1 MNFMSE
7 HSFKKVLNLKDSTS
21 IIIGSMIGS
30 GIFIVSADMS
40 RTLGAPGWLLAAWVI
55 TGILTV
61 VAAVSYG
68 ELAAMF
74 PRAGGQYVYLREAYN
89 PLTGFLYGWTMFTV
103 IQTGTIAAVG
113 MAFGKFLSVL
123 VPYFSENNILYDF
136 GLFKLK
142 AVHIPAIGSLLML
155 SLINTFGIKTGKIVQ
170 NTFTFTKIFVLLI
183 IIALGFLLLS
193 NSSAMQFNKEIFFNT
208 DGLTLDTGSWKISGL
223 LLLVI
228 ALGVSQVG
236 SLFTCDAWNNI
247 TFASGEVIHPKRTIP
262 LSLLIGTGIVV
273 IIYVLVNVVYLQALP
288 LRGTEDGINEIA
300 RGIQYADSGRVGTAA
315 MSVILGSSAVLVMA
329 VFVVWSTFG
338 CNNGLILAGSRLF
351 YAMAADGL
359 FFKKIA
365 KLNSRNVPAVAIW
378 FQFFWASIL
387 CLSGTYSDLLDYV
400 VFAVLIFYILTI
412 AGIFI
417 LRKKQPEA
425 ERPYKAWGYPYLQI
439 IYILITFTIMVVL
452 LLFKPQYT
460 WPGLI
465 IVIIGIPVYYL
476 WKKLKLKNTKSIENK
491 NTK

>member
-1 MNFMSE
+1 MSE
-7 HSFKKVLNLKDSTS
+7 HSFKKVLTLKDSTS

-40 RTLGAPGWLLAAWVI
+40 KTLGAPGWLLLAWVI

-74 PRAGGQYVYLREAYN
+74 PHAGGQYVYLREAYN

-103 IQTGTIAAVG
+103 IQTGTIAAVA

-142 AVHIPAIGSLLML
+142 AVHIPAIGSLLVL
-155 SLINTFGIKTGKIVQ
+155 SLINTFGIKTGKTVQ
-170 NTFTFTKIFVLLI
+170 NTFTFTKIFVLI
-183 IIALGFLLLS
+183 IIVILGFVMLY
-193 NSSAMQFNKEIFFNT
+193 NSSATQINKDIFFNT
-208 DGLTLDTGSWKISGL
+208 DGISLDTGSWQLSGL

-247 TFASGEVIHPKRTIP
+247 TFASGEVVNPRRTVP

-273 IIYVLVNVVYLQALP
+273 ILYMLVNIVYLQALP
-288 LRGTEDGINEIA
+288 LRGTEAGVDEIA

-315 MSVILGSSAVLVMA
+315 MSVILGSSAVLLMA
-329 VFVVWSTFG
+329 AFVVWSTFG
-338 CNNGLILAGSRLF
+338 CNNGLILAGSRIF

-365 KLNSRNVPAVAIW
+365 KLNSKNVPATAIW
-378 FQFFWASIL
+378 IQFAWASIL
-387 CLSGTYSDLLDYV
+387 CLSGTYGNLLDYV

-412 AGIFI
+412 GGIFV
-417 LRKKQPEA
+417 LRKKQPNM

-439 IYILITFTIMVVL
+439 FYILITFIIMLVL

-465 IVIIGIPVYYL
+465 IVILGIPVYFL
-476 WKKLKLKNTKSIENK
+476 WRRMKLKKALHDETNNR
-491 NTK
+491 